1 MSQYCRVAI
10 VGATGAVGLK
20 FIECIEKRRFPAS
33 EVVLYASPRSEGKVL
48 HVNGKPC
55 RIVGLTKERVERFD
69 FAFFSAGSSISREY
83 APLFAKKGAV
93 VVDNSSAWRMDPG
106 TPLVVPEVN
115 PQEISKHKG
124 IIANPNCSTI
134 QMVVALKPIHDAA
147 RIRRV
152 VVSTYQAVS
161 GAGGLA
167 LEEFEDEVRSQILK
181 DGLSK
186 RKIFPRQIAFN
197 CIAQIPQKDAFL
209 LNGYTVEETKM
220 IEETQK
226 IMGDPSIRVSPT
238 CVRVP
243 VRNGHSESVNVETE
257 KKLTAAEAVA
267 LLKKAPGVV
276 VCEKQEDFPTPA
288 EISGRGETFVGRIRE
303 DASVPNGLHLWV
315 VADNIL
321 KGAALNAVQI
331 AEVILSRSGA
341 HAPEKAAAR

>member
-1 MSQYCRVAI
+1 MANSYRVAI

-20 FIECIEKRRFPAS
+20 FIECIEQRKFPCS
-33 EVVLYASPRSEGKVL
+33 EVVLYASPKSEGKVL

-55 RIVGLTKERVERFD
+55 RIVGLTPEKVEKFD
-69 FAFFSAGSSISREY
+69 FAFFSAGSGISKQY
-83 APLFAKKGAV
+83 APLFAQKGAV

-115 PQEISKHKG
+115 PGDIAKHKG

-134 QMVVALKPIHDAA
+134 QMVVALKPLHDAA
-147 RIRRV
+147 KIKRV
-152 VVSTYQAVS
+152 VVSTYQAIS

-167 LEEFEDEVRSQILK
+167 LQEFENEVHAMEVK
-181 DGLSK
+181 TTPPK
-186 RKIFPRQIAFN
+186 RTIFPRQIAFN
-197 CIAQIPQKDAFL
+197 AIAQIPQKDAFL
-209 LNGYTVEETKM
+209 ANGYTTEETKM
-220 IEETQK
+220 IEETKK
-226 IMGDPSIRVSPT
+226 IMGDPNIRVSPT
-238 CVRVP
+238 CVRIP
-243 VRNGHSESVNVETE
+243 VKNSHSESVNIETE

-288 EISGRGETFVGRIRE
+288 EVSGRGETFVGRIRE
-303 DASVPNGLHLWV
+303 DWTVPNGLHLWV

-331 AEVILSRSGA
+331 AEVII
-341 HAPEKAAAR
+341 KK

>member
-1 MSQYCRVAI
+1 MSKTYRVAI

-20 FIECIEKRRFPAS
+20 FIECIEQRKFPCS

-55 RIVGLTKERVERFD
+55 RIVGLTPEKVEKFD
-69 FAFFSAGSSISREY
+69 FAFFSAGSGISKQY
-83 APLFAKKGAV
+83 APLFAQKGAV

-115 PQEISKHKG
+115 PGDIAKHKG

-147 RIRRV
+147 KIKRV
-152 VVSTYQAVS
+152 VVSTYQAIS

-167 LEEFEDEVRSQILK
+167 LQEFENEVHAMEVK
-181 DGLSK
+181 TTPPK
-186 RKIFPRQIAFN
+186 RAIFPRQIAFN
-197 CIAQIPQKDAFL
+197 AIAQIPQKDAFL
-209 LNGYTVEETKM
+209 ANGYTTEETKM
-220 IEETQK
+220 IEETKK
-226 IMGDPSIRVSPT
+226 IMGDPNIRVSPT
-238 CVRVP
+238 CVRIP
-243 VRNGHSESVNVETE
+243 VKNSHSESVNIETE
-257 KKLTAAEAVA
+257 KKLTAADAIA

-288 EISGRGETFVGRIRE
+288 EVSGRGETFVGRIRE
-303 DASVPNGLHLWV
+303 DWTVPNGLHLWV

-331 AEVILSRSGA
+331 AEVII
-341 HAPEKAAAR
+341 KK

>member
-1 MSQYCRVAI
+1 MANTYRVAI

-20 FIECIEKRRFPAS
+20 FIECIEQRKFPCS
-33 EVVLYASPRSEGKVL
+33 EVVLYASPKSEGKVL

-55 RIVGLTKERVERFD
+55 RIVGLTPEKVEKFD
-69 FAFFSAGSSISREY
+69 FAFFSAGSGISKQY
-83 APLFAKKGAV
+83 APLFAQKGAV

-115 PQEISKHKG
+115 PGDIAKHKG

-147 RIRRV
+147 KIKRV
-152 VVSTYQAVS
+152 VVSTYQAIS

-167 LEEFEDEVRSQILK
+167 LQEFENEVHAMEVK
-181 DGLSK
+181 TTPPK
-186 RKIFPRQIAFN
+186 RAIFPRQIAFN
-197 CIAQIPQKDAFL
+197 AIAQIPQKDAFL
-209 LNGYTVEETKM
+209 ANGYTTEETKM
-220 IEETQK
+220 IEETKK
-226 IMGDPSIRVSPT
+226 IMGDPNIRVSPT
-238 CVRVP
+238 CVRIP
-243 VRNGHSESVNVETE
+243 VKNSHSESVNIETE
-257 KKLTAAEAVA
+257 KKLTAADAIA

-288 EISGRGETFVGRIRE
+288 EVSGRGETFVGRIRE
-303 DASVPNGLHLWV
+303 DWTVPNGLHLWV

-331 AEVILSRSGA
+331 AEVII
-341 HAPEKAAAR
+341 KK